1 MPLYQARELAKKQGF
16 DLVEVAPMAVPPV
29 CRLMDYGKFK
39 YQQTRKERETKKTQR
54 LSLLREVRLRPK
66 IGDHDFDAKARA
78 AKRLLEG
85 GDKVKLTIMFRGREN
100 AHPELGLRLLEKM
113 SDSLKEIASVEKQPI
128 KEGARLHI
136 ILVPQQSALKTKV
149 KEEVK
154 QEEDAKT

>member
-1 MPLYQARELAKKQGF
+1 
-16 DLVEVAPMAVPPV
+16 
-29 CRLMDYGKFK
+29 
-39 YQQTRKERETKKTQR
+39 
-54 LSLLREVRLRPK
+54 
-66 IGDHDFDAKARA
+66 
-78 AKRLLEG
+78 
-85 GDKVKLTIMFRGREN
+85 MFRGREN

-136 ILVPQQSALKTKV
+136 ILVPQQSAVKTKA